1 MLSDFP
7 GIFAV
12 YIIYKFKIQ
21 SIWSDVYIEAK
32 INQVLF
38 ILLDNNSYLR
48 YALILPFSGKFAY
61 VLSILKWKILFK
73 ILF

>member
-21 SIWSDVYIEAK
+21 SIWSDDYIEAK

-38 ILLDNNSYLR
+38 ILLDNSYLR
-48 YALILPFSGKFAY
+48 YALILPFSGKFVY
-61 VLSILKWKILFK
+61 VLSILKLKILFK